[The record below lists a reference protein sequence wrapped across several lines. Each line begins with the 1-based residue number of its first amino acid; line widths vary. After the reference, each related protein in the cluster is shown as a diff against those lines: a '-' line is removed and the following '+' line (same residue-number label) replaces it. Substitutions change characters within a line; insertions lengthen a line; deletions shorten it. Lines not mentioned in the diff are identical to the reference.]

1 MVAVVVV
8 VVARCQSDR
17 INCPSN
23 GQALGTV
30 YRQDQDE
37 VGT

>member
-1 MVAVVVV
+1 MVVAAVV
-8 VVARCQSDR
+8 VVARCLSDR
-17 INCPSN
+17 TNCPSN

-37 VGT
+37 VST